1 MKKIILS
8 IFVLLLSI
16 FFVAC
21 SSNDTNKT
29 SSNENSDDTSNT
41 ETSSNKMTIVEGKIS
56 VGSVL
61 TSPPNTYIDESTQE
75 EKGLYVDIVYE
86 IADRLGGYEVEF
98 VATEW
103 ASLIP
108 ALKSNKVDI
117 IAEAM
122 YVTEERQKE
131 INFTD
136 YISSFGEGL
145 VVHEDENSVSTLE
158 DLKDK
163 KIGVQIGTT
172 YAEML
177 EELNISDQLVT
188 YESIRE
194 MLIDLTHK
202 RLDGVLADEP
212 ILIYLAE
219 KDPQYNIKVVNSYES
234 RLPGNIGIGVNKE
247 NEELLNELNKIIAE
261 MKEDGT
267 LKEIHDKH
275 NLPYYLD

>member
-1 MKKIILS
+1 
-8 IFVLLLSI
+8 
-16 FFVAC
+16 
-21 SSNDTNKT
+21 
-29 SSNENSDDTSNT
+29 
-41 ETSSNKMTIVEGKIS
+41 
-56 VGSVL
+56 
-61 TSPPNTYIDESTQE
+61 
-75 EKGLYVDIVYE
+75 
-86 IADRLGGYEVEF
+86 
-98 VATEW
+98 
-103 ASLIP
+103 
-108 ALKSNKVDI
+108 
-117 IAEAM
+117 
-122 YVTEERQKE
+122 
-131 INFTD
+131 D

-261 MKEDGT
+261 
-267 LKEIHDKH
+267 
-275 NLPYYLD
+275 